1 MKSIGDSRDGMLTT
15 GLAAAGG
22 ESAPAAGEPPS
33 RLDQDLV
40 VRFVSGDRE
49 AFAQII
55 DRYQRDLW
63 WVVRRFFRGAFDQE
77 EALQEVWLKLYR
89 MRDRFDVNRAS
100 GFGPWLRQVARNR
113 CIDLLKERGRS
124 HEVPVGSDM
133 EAPCEAPQLGSVH
146 DGQIRDALR
155 ELLARLDAEQRRFFE
170 LCFVQELPHE
180 EIAAALGVTVRQSKY
195 LKKKL
200 LARLLRSPLL
210 RVAREE

>member
-1 MKSIGDSRDGMLTT
+1 MLST
-15 GLAAAGG
+15 GLAATGG
-22 ESAPAAGEPPS
+22 EPAPVAGAPAE
-33 RLDQDLV
+33 RLEQEMV
-40 VRFVSGDRE
+40 VRFVSGDRD

-55 DRYQRDLW
+55 ERYHRDLW

-89 MRDRFDVNRAS
+89 MRDHFDVNRAS

-113 CIDLLKERGRS
+113 CIDMLKERGRS

-133 EAPCEAPQLGSVH
+133 DAACDAPQVASVR
-146 DGQIRDALR
+146 DSQIRRALG
-155 ELLARLDAEQRRFFE
+155 EQIARLDEEQRRFFD

-180 EIAAALGVTVRQSKY
+180 EIGATMGITVRRSKY

-200 LARLLRSPLL
+200 LARLLRGPLL
-210 RVAREE
+210 RVARED